1 MYKGRTA
8 SLAQAIQNAIL
19 RPVFFAIGLQLD
31 EITKKIE
38 DLEDEIKD
46 LKKKLEDKEDDD

>member
-8 SLAQAIQNAIL
+8 SLAQAITNVIL

-31 EITKKIE
+31 EITKKLE

-46 LKKKLEDKEDDD
+46 LKKKIKKDEDD